1 MCTKGETRRKLK
13 LQKLQIK
20 LSTQHFVPQ
29 DKGVLLII
37 PVGPCNGVNDL
48 SGVPR
53 WTKGELMSH
62 KSGIK
67 KYENVM
73 YLAAVEQAV
82 PWCTLTAEIMRACRY
97 YHECCGPSVGRNFH
111 MCFSVCVSITLEPLT

>member
-1 MCTKGETRRKLK
+1 MCTKGETRRQLK

-67 KYENVM
+67 K
-73 YLAAVEQAV
+73 
-82 PWCTLTAEIMRACRY
+82 I
-97 YHECCGPSVGRNFH
+97 
-111 MCFSVCVSITLEPLT
+111 